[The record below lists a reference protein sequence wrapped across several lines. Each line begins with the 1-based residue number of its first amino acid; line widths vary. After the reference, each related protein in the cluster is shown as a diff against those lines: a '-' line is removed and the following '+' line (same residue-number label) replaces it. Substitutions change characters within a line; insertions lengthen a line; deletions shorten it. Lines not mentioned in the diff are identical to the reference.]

1 MFTLTHIHA
10 REVLDSRGNPTIEV
24 DVMLDSGAYGRA
36 IVPSGAST
44 GIHEALELRDGDV
57 ARYLGKWV
65 LKAVNNVNATIR
77 DSIIGKQFTDFRA
90 LDEMLI
96 ALDGTKNKNTL
107 WANAIL
113 SVSMATVVAL
123 ANWEKKE
130 VFEFLGNGTWL
141 TLPIPLMNIVNG
153 GEHADNS
160 LDFQEFMIV
169 PIGAKSVR
177 EAIRMGAEVFHTL
190 KKILKKW
197 GHVTAVGDE
206 GGFAPNFSHNTEA
219 IETIIVAI
227 QEAWYTTEQ
236 IKISLDVAASS
247 FYENGKYELRGEWR
261 SLSGHEMCDYY
272 EQIINEYPIFS
283 IEDGMAEDDF
293 EGWEEL
299 NSRIGN
305 KVKLVWDDLF
315 VTNIER
321 IHMGIEKNLANAILI
336 KLNQIG
342 TVSETLDSISLGKEH
357 DMISI
362 ISHRSWETEDTF
374 IADLAVAV
382 NAGFIKTGSLS
393 RTDRIAKYN
402 RLMRIEEKL
411 GETSKYGIL

>member
-113 SVSMATVVAL
+113 GVSMATVVAL

-305 KVKLVWDDLF
+305 MVKLVWDDLF

-342 TVSETLDSISLGKEH
+342 TVSETLDAISLGKEH

-374 IADLAVAV
+374 IADLAVGV